1 MAELNLTQISDK
13 LNEEFSGDVRKL
25 IFWFDDKAEFVD
37 DIDSLE
43 LNNAQILRL
52 EPHEQLK
59 MKYRLEC
66 VDTETNFLIYAPFPK
81 PPIKEN
87 HLADIIH
94 YSKEFHT
101 DKASVVT
108 SDLGIDERLK
118 PVIQHYIKFF
128 GEKNRTQKFYD
139 LEIDHFNKTTIE
151 TALMSILCK
160 SKTVSFEEVVRCVLT
175 DDRLEDNKYLA
186 EFAKYDLLKSF
197 WDMVED
203 QFGYTEAEPT
213 LQRFVMNA
221 FATYASKSIT
231 AEIPKSWEPFVSF
244 KSGNVIMFLDN
255 LMNNCLYSEKY
266 DELSMIAYSALGAAE
281 QLGRMPVDSL
291 INCCVFRGIDDII
304 INWLRER
311 LEAEDTDT
319 KLGGKTV
326 PEICALRR
334 KMHFGS
340 EFRSRYFVLENAY
353 WLVQPEKYQ
362 PLTGISNIVKQYTDK
377 NYTIDRRYR
386 YFYYYYDKLENNA
399 PFENLRTLVENI
411 YTNDYLDRQCVNWN
425 QCFVEADGNTGLPRQ
440 LDFYNNYVRSNKERT
455 VVIISDAMRYEVGR
469 SLFEKL
475 QADAKCTASISA
487 MQSVLPSYTKFGM
500 AALLPHNT
508 IEVLPDSRV
517 TVDGKPTDDLKQREA
532 ILQAADPESC
542 CVRYDDIKSMN
553 SAALREIFTGKSVV
567 YIYHNQIDA
576 RGDHSLTE
584 NEVFNACEEAVDEI
598 FALVRKLTSN
608 ANTIHYIITADH
620 GFIYKRDKLT
630 ESDKITGVPD
640 AERRYALTDCDVQ
653 GEGFASL
660 PFSSIT
666 GAEDNRRVY
675 FPLGSDLFKKQGAG
689 LNYTH
694 GGSSPQEMLIPL
706 IDVKT
711 EKGHCETTNAEIQL
725 ISLLRKVTNLVT
737 TLDFMQT
744 DPVSDVV
751 KEAKYRVFFV
761 DEKGDKV
768 SSENIYTADKKD
780 TDSSKRIFKLRFSFK
795 NMKYDVS
802 KKYYLVAYEEKT
814 GLEVLRH
821 EIVIDIAFADD
832 FGF

>member
-1 MAELNLTQISDK
+1 MYYSIHTIGL
-13 LNEEFSGDVRKL
+13 RK
-25 IFWFDDKAEFVD
+25 
-37 DIDSLE
+37 
-43 LNNAQILRL
+43 
-52 EPHEQLK
+52 
-59 MKYRLEC
+59 
-66 VDTETNFLIYAPFPK
+66 T
-81 PPIKEN
+81 
-87 HLADIIH
+87 
-94 YSKEFHT
+94 
-101 DKASVVT
+101 
-108 SDLGIDERLK
+108 
-118 PVIQHYIKFF
+118 
-128 GEKNRTQKFYD
+128 
-139 LEIDHFNKTTIE
+139 
-151 TALMSILCK
+151 
-160 SKTVSFEEVVRCVLT
+160 
-175 DDRLEDNKYLA
+175 
-186 EFAKYDLLKSF
+186 
-197 WDMVED
+197 
-203 QFGYTEAEPT
+203 
-213 LQRFVMNA
+213 
-221 FATYASKSIT
+221 
-231 AEIPKSWEPFVSF
+231 
-244 KSGNVIMFLDN
+244 
-255 LMNNCLYSEKY
+255 
-266 DELSMIAYSALGAAE
+266 
-281 QLGRMPVDSL
+281 
-291 INCCVFRGIDDII
+291 
-304 INWLRER
+304 
-311 LEAEDTDT
+311 
-319 KLGGKTV
+319 
-326 PEICALRR
+326 
-334 KMHFGS
+334 
-340 EFRSRYFVLENAY
+340 
-353 WLVQPEKYQ
+353 
-362 PLTGISNIVKQYTDK
+362 
-377 NYTIDRRYR
+377 
-386 YFYYYYDKLENNA
+386 
-399 PFENLRTLVENI
+399 
-411 YTNDYLDRQCVNWN
+411 
-425 QCFVEADGNTGLPRQ
+425 
-440 LDFYNNYVRSNKERT
+440 FYNNYVRSNKERT

-475 QADAKCTASISA
+475 QSDEKCTASISA

-500 AALLPHNT
+500 AALLPHNK
-508 IEVLPDSRV
+508 IEVLPDYRV

-532 ILQAADPESC
+532 ILQEADPESC

-553 SAALREIFTGKSVV
+553 YAALSEIFTGKSVV

-640 AERRYALTDCDVQ
+640 AERRYALTDSNVQ

-666 GAEDNRRVY
+666 GVEDNRRVL

-694 GGSSPQEMLIPL
+694 GGSSPQEMLIPV
-706 IDVKT
+706 IDVRT

-751 KEAKYRVFFV
+751 KEAKYRVFFI

-802 KKYYLVAYEEKT
+802 RKYYLVAFEEKT